1 MLETKGHGSIRKV
14 KGGAVGVLALSTL
27 FIGVGAV
34 SANETTP
41 TEQSSVEVTTKQD
54 SLVKEEVKEDKAELP
69 QKEEPKQEAKV
80 EKEVPKD
87 TTKETYK
94 KAENKEFDFAKET
107 AKENGVSLKE
117 DTKPAI
123 KDNEKDAQD
132 DLSKQTKSLKDAT
145 KTQIGADAITNLDKE
160 KLSEAGIKVVEN
172 KVKVFTDLKQM
183 EDFVKKQSKEIAT
196 DIETKHNIDKEVQ
209 LQTEELKQAGIEV
222 VVGEEVVKSSPKEA
236 LKALE
241 DLQQQVKTAVK
252 TKQELDSAYLAL
264 QERAKSE
271 GLLTKESKVLTLKNA
286 KEAKEYLENQTKEVN
301 ELISSL
307 KQENTKLLTAIANAE
322 SYGITVSKGTIKTAS
337 LKEATEHIS
346 KQVEELNQ
354 LVKSVEGS
362 KSLISSAVDK
372 AKKEGVQFEGE
383 NVINSAKGETNLN
396 EKVSNAVK
404 ELSEAVT
411 AQTNAKQELLALI
424 QGAKAKGLEVNIS
437 GNKKVNLSGV
447 SAELATIKAQIED
460 ALSKQAKAQADYQSA
475 LAKAQS
481 SGRLIDGSTAKQE
494 GNVYKQ
500 TLSIHSEGTGG
511 TININTSGSAD
522 IVSLELLDPNGSKI
536 ESVKTLAD
544 LNAYK
549 AFDKKGTYTVNYTF
563 KAKDN
568 TAGSVTSKA
577 TTNGIEGVIGSAQ
590 GTITL
595 TTKAPLVTNK
605 ENQVAPLTIAHVY
618 DYSSS
623 YAGKLKDSLRLSKK
637 IIEANSP
644 ESKHIFLGYGQ
655 NYDTTYAANMADTV
669 GVNGFAS
676 KLLSKDQALSLI
688 DKLLKINAP
697 SEKDPTYTNYPA
709 YFQGVADTFGEFR
722 YKDAS
727 VTPDRFGRAMKPF
740 EDIIEKFTK
749 PTDTVSV
756 IQYTDGWMLGY
767 RPDGKPTETSE
778 EIDKTFADWAKKRA
792 KTFMSV
798 INRNQVTNEDT
809 NSLRSIQQM
818 ESVGHP
824 NIYDMTGKDKGTAEQ
839 EIVAQFLETA
849 TEKITTKKG
858 ENQLVKVSIGG
869 NGVTV
874 TKAVLKGATT
884 KELAIKDGKV
894 DFSEKLADGNY
905 SVEFVVE
912 GNGTVTTV
920 VTIDGKEVTKK
931 SADIKST
938 AGSKGSSATVTDKL
952 NALVLP
958 TAPKSQPITVNDIT
972 VVAKKPVLGTVES
985 EVATVTTE
993 KELNKVT
1000 FKETVTPI
1008 SFERTV
1014 TPAQAEVTTHDVYTK
1029 TDKAV
1034 KTLPNTGTADS
1045 SMTEVAGAGLG
1056 LVGLLSLYGLKR
1068 KED

>member
-1 MLETKGHGSIRKV
+1 MTKVTGHGSIRKF
-14 KGGAVGVLALSTL
+14 KNGAAGVLALSTL
-27 FIGVGAV
+27 FLGVSQV
-34 SANETTP
+34 SANETQQAPQTETSATKTATPSEEKNLPEMPPEEKNLPEADNTPATTP
-41 TEQSSVEVTTKQD
+41 TTDNTEVLKETGVEK
-54 SLVKEEVKEDKAELP
+54 KENVDAPKEAKKDVA
-69 QKEEPKQEAKV
+69 KQEKQSEQPLTV
-80 EKEVPKD
+80 D
-87 TTKETYK
+87 
-94 KAENKEFDFAKET
+94 
-107 AKENGVSLKE
+107 S
-117 DTKPAI
+117 AI
-123 KDNEKDAQD
+123 KE
-132 DLSKQTKSLKDAT
+132 LKDA
-145 KTQIGADAITNLDKE
+145 GL
-160 KLSEAGIKVVEN
+160 
-172 KVKVFTDLKQM
+172 
-183 EDFVKKQSKEIAT
+183 
-196 DIETKHNIDKEVQ
+196 
-209 LQTEELKQAGIEV
+209 EV
-222 VVGEEVVKSSPKEA
+222 VVGKEIVTTSPQETA
-236 LKALE
+236 KALE
-241 DLQQQVKTAVK
+241 GLKQQVTKALDA
-252 TKQELDSAYLAL
+252 KQELDIAFLDL
-264 QERAKSE
+264 KEKAKNA
-271 GLLTKESKVLTLKNA
+271 GILTKEGKTLTFDTA
-286 KEAKEYLENQTKEVN
+286 KEAKENLEKQAKEVN
-301 ELISSL
+301 QLIETL
-307 KQENTKLLTAIANAE
+307 DKEHEKLLNLAKEAQKAGIAIAVTPALKADSVEDATAAISAQIDKLNAL
-322 SYGITVSKGTIKTAS
+322 I
-337 LKEATEHIS
+337 
-346 KQVEELNQ
+346 
-354 LVKSVEGS
+354 KSVEEN
-362 KSLISSAVDK
+362 KTLIDSVTNK
-372 AKKEGVQFEGE
+372 AKEVGVALEGE
-383 NVINSAKGETNLN
+383 IVIDSKVGEETKLT
-396 EKVSNAVK
+396 EKVSNALTGLEVATKVQKTTK
-404 ELSEAVT
+404 EELAKLIEEAR
-411 AQTNAKQELLALI
+411 
-424 QGAKAKGLEVNIS
+424 AKGLDISIS
-437 GNKKVNLSGV
+437 GEKKILV
-447 SAELATIKAQIED
+447 SKAQEELESVRTKINEGLAND
-460 ALSKQAKAQADYQSA
+460 TKKMNDYKLAVQNAKNAN
-475 LAKAQS
+475 
-481 SGRLIDGSTAKQE
+481 RLLEGSTATKE
-494 GNVYKQ
+494 GDVYKQ
-500 TLSIHSEGTGG
+500 TLSIQSAGTGG
-511 TININTSGSAD
+511 TVNINASGSAD

-644 ESKHIFLGYGQ
+644 ESKHIFLGYEQ

-824 NIYDMTGKDKGTAEQ
+824 NIYDMTGKDKDVAEQ
-839 EIVAQFLETA
+839 EIIKQFLETA

-858 ENQLVKVSIGG
+858 ENQTVKVTIGG

-894 DFSEKLADGNY
+894 DFSEKLADG
-905 SVEFVVE
+905 SWTVEFE
-912 GNGTVTTV
+912 ATGNGKLTAV
-920 VTIDGKEVTKK
+920 VSVDGKEVGKK
-931 SADIKST
+931 DVEIKST
-938 AGSKGSSATVTDKL
+938 EGVKGSSASKTDSI
-952 NALVLP
+952 NAIVFPKLP
-958 TAPKSQPITVNDIT
+958 TFT
-972 VVAKKPVLGTVES
+972 PVTVENLTILAKNVRLGKV
-985 EVATVTTE
+985 ETDIHPVTIE
-993 KELNKVT
+993 KELNPVT
-1000 FKETVTPI
+1000 FKETVSPI
-1008 SFERTV
+1008 KEV
-1014 TPAQAEVTTHDVYTK
+1014 TPTPKEAPKAQ
-1029 TDKAV
+1029 
-1034 KTLPNTGTADS
+1034 LPNTGESNNSLVQA
-1045 SMTEVAGAGLG
+1045 AGLG
-1056 LVGLLSLYGLKR
+1056 LGVVGLIGLAGATKKKR
-1068 KED
+1068 RLIK

>member
-41 TEQSSVEVTTKQD
+41 TEQPSVEVTTKQD

-145 KTQIGADAITNLDKE
+145 KTQIGSDAITNLDKE

-264 QERAKSE
+264 QERAKSA
-271 GLLTKESKVLTLKNA
+271 GLLTKEGKGITFESAKDA
-286 KEAKEYLENQTKEVN
+286 KEFMAKQVEEVKTLIDTLEK
-301 ELISSL
+301 
-307 KQENTKLLTAIANAE
+307 ENTKLVGAIANAE

-362 KSLISSAVDK
+362 KSLISSAVEK

-424 QGAKAKGLEVNIS
+424 QGAKAKGINVNIS

-475 LAKAQS
+475 LAKAQA
-481 SGRLIDGSTAKQE
+481 SGRLIDDSTAKQE

-500 TLSIHSEGTGG
+500 TLVIKSEGTGG
-511 TININTSGSAD
+511 TVDITTTGSAEL
-522 IVSLELLDPNGSKI
+522 VSVELIDPTGAKV

-544 LNAYK
+544 LKAYTG
-549 AFDKKGTYTVNYTF
+549 FNKKGDYKVNYTF
-563 KAKDN
+563 TAKDSTSGSITSTANVKGTEAVNGSVTGKLDFATKTATKVTNEAKPRDFLVAIDGSGSTAGGTSTTILEDLTTIAESMNDNDRTMLAFYETNNSGSYYTIGAEDRDRPVSRLMSKKELLDIIEVIKPNKDNYFHGGNWQSELLKRKLIYDFKGEKGSQEFENLFDKVLDKNSTAVVLQLTDDWKMPDETYDGTIAAWAKDN
-568 TAGSVTSKA
+568 
-577 TTNGIEGVIGSAQ
+577 
-590 GTITL
+590 
-595 TTKAPLVTNK
+595 
-605 ENQVAPLTIAHVY
+605 
-618 DYSSS
+618 
-623 YAGKLKDSLRLSKK
+623 
-637 IIEANSP
+637 
-644 ESKHIFLGYGQ
+644 
-655 NYDTTYAANMADTV
+655 
-669 GVNGFAS
+669 
-676 KLLSKDQALSLI
+676 
-688 DKLLKINAP
+688 
-697 SEKDPTYTNYPA
+697 
-709 YFQGVADTFGEFR
+709 
-722 YKDAS
+722 
-727 VTPDRFGRAMKPF
+727 
-740 EDIIEKFTK
+740 
-749 PTDTVSV
+749 
-756 IQYTDGWMLGY
+756 
-767 RPDGKPTETSE
+767 
-778 EIDKTFADWAKKRA
+778 A
-792 KTFMSV
+792 KTFMSIV
-798 INRNQVTNEDT
+798 YGGADSRANKEMIKA
-809 NSLRSIQQM
+809 
-818 ESVGHP
+818 GHP
-824 NIYDMTGKDKGTAEQ
+824 NIYLAEPDGNLIPNDVRSQ
-839 EIVAQFLETA
+839 KIKEQIAA
-849 TEKITTKKG
+849 TTVEKVTKG
-858 ENQLVKVSIGG
+858 ENQLVKVTIGG
-869 NGVTV
+869 NGVSV
-874 TKAVLKGATT
+874 TKATLKGAVN
-884 KELAIKDGKV
+884 KDLAIKDGKV

-1014 TPAQAEVTTHDVYTK
+1014 TPAQAEVTTHDVYVK
-1029 TDKAV
+1029 TAKAV
-1034 KTLPNTGTADS
+1034 KTLPNTGTTDS
-1045 SMTEVAGAGLG
+1045 SMVEVAGAGLG